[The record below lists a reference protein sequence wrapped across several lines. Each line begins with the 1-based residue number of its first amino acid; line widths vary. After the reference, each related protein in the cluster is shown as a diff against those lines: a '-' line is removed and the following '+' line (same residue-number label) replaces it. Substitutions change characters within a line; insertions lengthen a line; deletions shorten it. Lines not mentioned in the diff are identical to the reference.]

1 MGVYRCIYHPNPC
14 CEFSTHQLL
23 NMAQTFYVNPTTG
36 SDSSGAGSQSQ
47 PFKTIAFAL
56 KQATSGSTIQLAS
69 GNYNAASGEVFPLA
83 IPQGVSVIGNETNK
97 GNGISIE
104 GSGTYPS
111 PTFANQNVTFILANN
126 AYLGGVTVTNP
137 ATRGTAVW
145 IESTNP
151 TIANSTFSNSK
162 REGIFAT
169 GTANPTIVGNVLIQ
183 NDANGISIARDTKG
197 EIRGNTLSKT
207 GYGISIGDKAAPKVI
222 DNKLSENRSGILIS
236 GSATPTLR
244 NNISEK
250 NEEDGVVVIT
260 NAIPDLGNSQQ
271 PGGNIL
277 RLNGQFDLHN
287 ATTNKLL
294 AWGNQIDPKK
304 IQGSVDLGQVSPP
317 PPPDGLTDIANH
329 WAFAFIQPLVNQG
342 IIQGFPDRTFKPDAL
357 MKRSEYAALLV
368 KAFNPPAKR
377 TAIKFTDVADTFW
390 ASQAIQQAYRG
401 EFLTGFPDKTFK
413 PNDNVQR
420 VQVIVSLVNGLGL
433 TGGILSDLNVYDDG
447 AVIPD
452 YGKDEVAT
460 ATRNGLVVNY
470 PNLKKLNPTRDA
482 TRAEVAAI
490 LYQALV
496 DAKRMPPITSPY
508 IVSAP

>member
-1 MGVYRCIYHPNPC
+1 M
-14 CEFSTHQLL
+14 
-23 NMAQTFYVNPTTG
+23 
-36 SDSSGAGSQSQ
+36 
-47 PFKTIAFAL
+47 
-56 KQATSGSTIQLAS
+56 
-69 GNYNAASGEVFPLA
+69 
-83 IPQGVSVIGNETNK
+83 
-97 GNGISIE
+97 
-104 GSGTYPS
+104 
-111 PTFANQNVTFILANN
+111 
-126 AYLGGVTVTNP
+126 
-137 ATRGTAVW
+137 
-145 IESTNP
+145 
-151 TIANSTFSNSK
+151 
-162 REGIFAT
+162 
-169 GTANPTIVGNVLIQ
+169 
-183 NDANGISIARDTKG
+183 
-197 EIRGNTLSKT
+197 
-207 GYGISIGDKAAPKVI
+207 I

-236 GSATPTLR
+236 GAATPILR

-250 NEEDGVVVIT
+250 NEEDGVVVIS
-260 NAIPDLGNSQQ
+260 NALPDLGTSQQ

-277 RLNGQFDLHN
+277 RLNGQFDLRN
-287 ATTNKLL
+287 ATTSKLL
-294 AWGNQIDPKK
+294 AWGNQIAAQK

-317 PPPDGLTDIANH
+317 PPEGLTDIANH

-342 IIQGFPDRTFKPDAL
+342 IIKGFPDRTFKPDAL
-357 MKRSEYAALLV
+357 MKRAEYAALLV

-377 TAIKFTDVADTFW
+377 AAIKFTDVADNFW

-401 EFLTGFPDKTFK
+401 EFLSGFPDKTFK

-447 AVIPD
+447 GAIPD
-452 YGKDEVAT
+452 YGKDEIAT
-460 ATRNGLVVNY
+460 ATRNGLIVNY